1 MAKLTG
7 FKRVAVI
14 QMCGA
19 DYHFALYDDD
29 IMPGDTVLFTSV
41 CGDQVGKVKNVISA
55 EVAAVNY
62 SKSIT
67 AEVICRV
74 DMSAYEKRVENRKEA
89 ERIKKEMDKIVKK
102 LRSEKEYDMYAKE
115 SPELQDLLMQ
125 YRRLN

>member
-41 CGDQVGKVKNVISA
+41 RGDQVGKIKNVISA

-74 DMSAYEKRVENRKEA
+74 DM
-89 ERIKKEMDKIVKK
+89 
-102 LRSEKEYDMYAKE
+102 
-115 SPELQDLLMQ
+115 
-125 YRRLN
+125 

>member
-1 MAKLTG
+1 MAKLAG

-14 QMCGA
+14 QMCGV

-41 CGDQVGKVKNVISA
+41 RGDQVGKVKNVISA

-74 DMSAYEKRVENRKEA
+74 DMSAYEKRVEDRKEA